1 MPVHYDIIR
10 IGSILKDISRFFS
23 DLEYLKIQE
32 IGDLSDQR
40 NFYAASMILLAL
52 LNRVFDL
59 GSEVIIAHNSGIPTT
74 YKEIFSLLEQ
84 EGIITHTLAQSM
96 KHFVTYRNLLSH
108 EYQGITPGQLFTMI
122 GEMETIKSF
131 VECLRSTVDRD
142 A

>member
-1 MPVHYDIIR
+1 MPVYYDIIR

-40 NFYAASMILLAL
+40 NFYAASMILFAL

-74 YKEIFSLLEQ
+74 Y
-84 EGIITHTLAQSM
+84 
-96 KHFVTYRNLLSH
+96 
-108 EYQGITPGQLFTMI
+108 
-122 GEMETIKSF
+122 
-131 VECLRSTVDRD
+131 
-142 A
+142 